1 MLSRALCERNHWPA
15 IDVLASLSR
24 VMDFVVDDEHRR
36 AAGRVR
42 ELVAG
47 YEQKRDLILLGAYRP
62 GSDPRTDAAIA
73 KHEAIATF
81 LRQGRDEVSPLA
93 ETRQRLLAL
102 C

>member
-1 MLSRALCERNHWPA
+1 VLSRALCERNHWPA

-47 YEQKRDLILLGAYRP
+47 YEQSGI
-62 GSDPRTDAAIA
+62 
-73 KHEAIATF
+73 
-81 LRQGRDEVSPLA
+81 
-93 ETRQRLLAL
+93 
-102 C
+102 